1 MISFIK
7 GTVVEINS
15 DNIIIDHNGFGY
27 EISFAQ
33 QDRISVGD
41 HILVYTYLHIRE
53 DAMLLY
59 GFLTKSDREVFLRMI
74 SVKGIGPKLGLGLFF
89 KSNSTRLITAIEE
102 GDVTYLKTLPGIGAK
117 TASQMVLD
125 LKGKLIEATTNKE
138 ILTQEVQEALS
149 GLRNLGYKPKEL
161 TSIEKELSIHKEKSV
176 SELIKIGLQLLL
188 KRQGG

>member
-1 MISFIK
+1 
-7 GTVVEINS
+7 
-15 DNIIIDHNGFGY
+15 
-27 EISFAQ
+27 
-33 QDRISVGD
+33 
-41 HILVYTYLHIRE
+41 
-53 DAMLLY
+53 
-59 GFLTKSDREVFLRMI
+59 
-74 SVKGIGPKLGLGLFF
+74 
-89 KSNSTRLITAIEE
+89 
-102 GDVTYLKTLPGIGAK
+102 
-117 TASQMVLD
+117 MVLD